1 MKNNEI
7 KNDVFIFRYDPNSS
21 FEGMFEEFWEAVDG
35 KVLPKLEANIIRSN
49 SIEALTGNMNKNRL
63 QMFKVLVEQKPANL
77 SELASLLQ
85 KDYSMV
91 RNDVKILE
99 GMGIIRLEKLEKNA
113 RGGYGGGDISYKE
126 VKPIALYK
134 RIIFDFPVVESVS
147 VIGKRVID
155 GRSPTLQLK

>member
-7 KNDVFIFRYDPNSS
+7 KNDIFIFRYDPNSS

-35 KVLPKLEANIIRSN
+35 KLSKVEPNIIRSN

-85 KDYSMV
+85 KDYTMV
-91 RNDVKILE
+91 RTDVKILE
-99 GMGIIRLEKLEKNA
+99 GMGIIKLEKLEKNA
-113 RGGYGGGDISYKE
+113 RSGYGGSEINYKE
-126 VKPIALYK
+126 IKPIALYK
-134 RIIFDFPVVESVS
+134 RIVFDFPIAENVS
-147 VIGKRVID
+147 VVGKKAVN
-155 GRSPTLQLK
+155 GRSQRLQFK